1 MPSSQAI
8 AEFMGGKSVV
18 GSPKSEFEFIEAI
31 RTGFPPRV
39 IETVAKSS
47 SFSVDE
53 LYQVLRIAR
62 RTAARRKAT
71 GTRLKAVESERLYRL
86 SCVFVTATEVLGDVS
101 KARAWLLESNR
112 GLNGERPID
121 LLDTGIGFADVVD
134 ILRRIEFGVY
144 S

>member
-1 MPSSQAI
+1 MPNSQAI
-8 AEFMGGKSVV
+8 AEFMGGESVV
-18 GSPKSEFEFIEAI
+18 GSPKSEFEFIKVI

-39 IETVAKSS
+39 IETVAKSA

-53 LYQVLRIAR
+53 IYQVLRIAR

-71 GTRLKAVESERLYRL
+71 GTRLKALESERLYRL
-86 SCVFVTATEVLGDVS
+86 SCIFVTATEVLGNAS
-101 KARAWLLESNR
+101 RARSWVLEPNR
-112 GLNGERPID
+112 GLDGERPID
-121 LLDTGIGFADVVD
+121 LLDTGIGFEDVMD